1 MYVHTVT
8 DEAPLLISK
17 KEYEVFTYCLLSSL
31 GSLHLKGNSRKA
43 TLNLAGKRKMCPYM
57 YSIFITYIDTQKL
70 TDSSKYFPSG
80 QLHPSAQSSAQIFA
94 IESEAQ
100 ECLQKE
106 EH

>member
-1 MYVHTVT
+1 MHMFYF
-8 DEAPLLISK
+8 L
-17 KEYEVFTYCLLSSL
+17 
-31 GSLHLKGNSRKA
+31 
-43 TLNLAGKRKMCPYM
+43 M
-57 YSIFITYIDTQKL
+57 TYIDTQKL

-80 QLHPSAQSSAQIFA
+80 QLHPSAQSSPQAFV